1 MAEHMDNRSNILS
14 QALQLVASRGY
25 EAVGVQEIVDAAGI
39 TKPTLYHYF
48 GSKLGLLNAIFN
60 EHFNV
65 LYESVE
71 KAAEYKGDLPLTLY
85 RTAAAYFHYANEN
98 KLFYRM
104 LLSAWFAPPDSD
116 AFIAMS
122 SLAGKQQRLLEGLF
136 VQAAGHHGNM
146 KGRHRAYAA
155 TFLGMI
161 NTYIGWSLNGYIQL
175 NDELRFKA
183 VHQFMHGIF
192 S

>member
-1 MAEHMDNRSNILS
+1 MDNRSNIVWH
-14 QALQLVASRGY
+14 ALHLFASRGY
-25 EAVGVQEIVDAAGI
+25 DSVGVQEIVDAAGI

-60 EHFNV
+60 EHFSI
-65 LYESVE
+65 LHESVE
-71 KAAEYKGDLPLTLY
+71 QAAAYQGDLPLTLY
-85 RTAAAYFHYANEN
+85 RAAAAYFRYANEN
-98 KLFYRM
+98 QAFYRM

-116 AFIAMS
+116 AFVAMS
-122 SLAGKQQRLLEGLF
+122 RLAGKQQRLLERLF
-136 VQAAGHHGNM
+136 VQAAGDHGNM
-146 KGRHRAYAA
+146 KRRHRAYAA

-161 NTYIGWSLNGYIQL
+161 NTYIGLSLNGYIRL
-175 NDELRFKA
+175 NDELTFKA

>member
-1 MAEHMDNRSNILS
+1 MDNRSNILS
-14 QALQLVASRGY
+14 HALQLFASRGY

-48 GSKLGLLNAIFN
+48 GSKLGLLNSVFN

-71 KAAEYKGDLPLTLY
+71 KATEYHGDLPLTLY
-85 RTAAAYFHYANEN
+85 RTAAAYFNYANEN

-122 SLAGKQQRLLEGLF
+122 SMAGKQQHLLERLF
-136 VQAAGHHGNM
+136 VQAASDHGNM
-146 KGRHRAYAA
+146 KGRHRAYAS

-161 NTYIGWSLNGYIQL
+161 NTYIGLSLNGYIQL
-175 NDELRFKA
+175 NDELTFKA